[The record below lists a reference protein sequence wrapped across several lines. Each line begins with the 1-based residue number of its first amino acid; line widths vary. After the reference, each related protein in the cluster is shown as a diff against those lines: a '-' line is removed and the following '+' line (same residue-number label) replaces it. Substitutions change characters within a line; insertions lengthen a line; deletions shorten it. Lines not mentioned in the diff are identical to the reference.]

1 MSTFAGVNQESI
13 NEAYISSAKAR
24 NNLTASVVDEYSGQ
38 YKHYA
43 KVCCVCDR
51 LIPYKKEKF
60 VNIKKFEHINIQNV
74 MNKDN
79 VINLY
84 DIPTGAFN
92 TIKRQYTQNCFQNQP
107 NLNQLILSP
116 SSYGVIME
124 RSKIRKLGCCDEC
137 FTGINRMTK

>member
-1 MSTFAGVNQESI
+1 MSRFAGVNQESI

-24 NNLTASVVDEYSGQ
+24 NNLTASIVDKHSGQ

-74 MNKDN
+74 MNNDN

-84 DIPTGAFN
+84 DLPTASFN
-92 TIKRQYTQNCFQNQP
+92 MIKGQYTQNFFKTN
-107 NLNQLILSP
+107 
-116 SSYGVIME
+116 
-124 RSKIRKLGCCDEC
+124 
-137 FTGINRMTK
+137 